1 MEGCNGGSG
10 GVNSFALVS
19 YIPDPLGAFL
29 DRLRNELVTEC
40 HAKAH
45 VTVLPPRPL
54 ACPTPEA
61 WRTLQAKI
69 QEVHPFKVELGVI
82 EVFPIT
88 DVIYISVK
96 AGRGELQKLHAALNA
111 GCLSFREPFLY
122 HPHVTLAQELRHEQI
137 TDAAEVAIGR
147 WAEFKGPKNFTVD
160 KLTFV
165 QNTLDNCWQD
175 LNAIPLSA
183 NVAIR

>member
-10 GVNSFALVS
+10 GVNSFALVF

-54 ACPTPEA
+54 ACSTPEA
-61 WRTLQAKI
+61 WNALQERTL
-69 QEVHPFKVELGVI
+69 EVPPFRVELGAI
-82 EVFPIT
+82 EVFPVT

-96 AGRGELQKLHAALNA
+96 AGQGELQKIHTALNA

-122 HPHVTLAQELRHEQI
+122 HPHVTLAQQLKHDQI
-137 TDAAEVAIGR
+137 TDAAELAIGR
-147 WAEFKGPKNFTVD
+147 WAEFKGSKSFTVD

-165 QNTLDNCWQD
+165 QNTADNCWQD

-183 NVAIR
+183 IVAR